1 MKKLLLFFFCSFTIF
16 AFGQDKDSI
25 SKWEKIMEHFDFE
38 AYGVI
43 NYYHYN
49 WETWPEKRSAIDL
62 ERFTL
67 EPIFKINKKIR
78 IIPEI
83 EFEGGGTG
91 ATMNFDRFEEFGEYE
106 IEIDKGG
113 AVELEQFK
121 IQFDVKPWL
130 KFQVG
135 KFKIPFSLVS
145 SFAAPTKY
153 VTTSFSE
160 TEEELLPSEWAE
172 TGIEVY
178 GSIDKKERFQYHI
191 AAVNGL
197 DATGFSSANWIKR
210 GFQSRF
216 ETINAENWA
225 IVGRFDYNFL
235 KKNEDEEG
243 EEHEEVSD
251 GFIGVSTYFGNSAD
265 NRPKPDLLV
274 PAYVSIQDFHFYIN
288 KNGISNK
295 TYFIYGHLKNSEAVT
310 QANKNLSNNINV
322 KRTPVASDI
331 LGVYTELGYDIFH
344 NIQKVQAIKKDF
356 KLIVYGR
363 VDYYDSMF
371 KTRGEIF
378 NNPRWQRLSFS
389 SGLSFNMFDK
399 LSFKSQFTYRKLGT
413 ETLNTEKT
421 FSTGIGFN
429 I

>member
-1 MKKLLLFFFCSFTIF
+1 VKKTIILSVFLASFTF
-16 AFGQDKDSI
+16 LGAQQTDTLSKLDKI
-25 SKWEKIMEHFDFE
+25 LNHFDLE

-62 ERFTL
+62 ERFTI

-91 ATMNFDRFEEFGEYE
+91 ATMDFDRFEEFGEFE

-145 SFAAPTKY
+145 SFPGPTTY
-153 VTTSFSE
+153 LTTSFSE

-172 TGIEVY
+172 TGVEIY
-178 GSIDKKERFQYHI
+178 GAIDKKERFQYHI

-225 IVGRFDYNFL
+225 LVGRFDYNFL
-235 KKNEDEEG
+235 KEDDEEK
-243 EEHEEVSD
+243 EEHEENSN

-265 NRPKPDLLV
+265 NRPKPDLAV

-310 QANKNLSNNINV
+310 QANQNLSNNLNV
-322 KRTPVASDI
+322 KRTPVASDV
-331 LGVYTELGYDIFH
+331 LGVYSELGYDIFH
-344 NIQKVQAIKKDF
+344 NISKIQIKKKDL
-356 KLIVYGR
+356 KLIVFGR
-363 VDYYDSMF
+363 LDYYDSMF
-371 KTRGEIF
+371 KTRGEVF
-378 NNPRWQRLSFS
+378 NNPRWERLSIS
-389 SGLSFNMFDK
+389 SGINFNIFDK
-399 LSFKSQFTYRKLGT
+399 LTFKSQYTYRKLGT
-413 ETLNTEKT
+413 DALNTEKT